1 MPQDELG
8 TLGTLLIVLFI
19 FIYIYI
25 LLQNLLFQ
33 LPEILYFRNKHL
45 QNFYTLFKIF
55 DMTKVRSYQFPN
67 YVFFLHAGYLSPPF

>member
-33 LPEILYFRNKHL
+33 LPEILSFRNKHL
-45 QNFYTLFKIF
+45 LNFYTLNTKI
-55 DMTKVRSYQFPN
+55 N
-67 YVFFLHAGYLSPPF
+67 Y